1 MNLPLLL
8 QLRTSSDPSVFPQRK
23 NIATRT
29 PKQIMI
35 IRDIEIAVIQID
47 TFLSDNS
54 LSFKRPVFVCLIKT
68 LSLTLLY
75 TS

>member
-35 IRDIEIAVIQID
+35 IEIAVIQID
-47 TFLSDNS
+47 PFLSDNS